1 MIVALLQAHG
11 FIKEE
16 GPDARRRRRIIV
28 VLLRSAPHRSS
39 WSPRLPARQPS
50 PGGSASNPIL
60 QEPASFYGA
69 DSRGADF
76 WPPEAGG
83 AS

>member
-1 MIVALLQAHG
+1 MIVAS
-11 FIKEE
+11 
-16 GPDARRRRRIIV
+16 
-28 VLLRSAPHRSS
+28 LRSAPNRSS
-39 WSPRLPARQPS
+39 RSPRRSS
-50 PGGSASNPIL
+50 PPTVAGRLRSAPNPIL